1 MKTNCCLT
9 CELGERC
16 ECLNHGGMCKNPA
29 AVALGKLGGSKT
41 SEKKKKAVAQNLEKA
56 REAKKKQPQEN

>member
-1 MKTNCCLT
+1 MTD
-9 CELGERC
+9 
-16 ECLNHGGMCKNPA
+16 KNPA